1 MISLVYGRDIDR
13 RREEAVNEGCV
24 IYLRGFSTGIVSR
37 EAPINERATDAATSS
52 SKMRFTKRARCFLVL
67 LLLICGSGMLLASTK
82 SQLPAKYAAWLDQE
96 VPYLITNTEKSAF
109 LALKTDADRDAFIQ
123 QFWEVRNS
131 DPNSPTNEFRDEY
144 YRRLAYASDHFGSPG
159 RHDGWRTDR
168 GMVYIT
174 LGPPQQLTPYRS
186 SQYLTPLEIWFYQ
199 SPSPN
204 HALPP
209 YFYVVFYQ
217 RSLNEDYKLYSP
229 FLDKPERL
237 VQSTNAV
244 NDEAMALK
252 IIKEDLG
259 AEVANIALTLLPN
272 EPANLDTPSL
282 ESETLLNRIRNYRNL
297 PENIELLDERRAM
310 HENVSHRIVL
320 GESFSDLST
329 MATRDGDALAS
340 ISYLFQLFNPQ
351 DFFVAQGEDGRF
363 YYNVEVEAVLKNGS
377 GQVIYRDVQS
387 LMSYLTAAD
396 VAERRQRRFALE
408 GRLPASPGAYA
419 LQLTVTNKVTH
430 QAFTQ
435 SRNIVVPSFDTR
447 LNLSTPML
455 LTLDKPNADP
465 TGSLP
470 FTLAG
475 VQFAPLG
482 SENASVPRGSPIRV
496 LYQIWGNTPSGSS
509 STPGNLD
516 VVYTLGQL
524 GRPEKQ
530 QTTQSV
536 DKNGFDHFGNLLIG
550 KDLQTADL
558 LPGPYRLVIQVTD
571 PVDGTHASQALNLTI
586 TNPKAPL
593 WTVVSPSFHTMHD
606 PVDAFRRGQCAVS
619 QHDRGLAVYYLRQ
632 SIAAGYPPKEAY
644 TALAAVYREA
654 GNVSA
659 AEDAEKQARLSPIQ
673 TRHD

>member
-1 MISLVYGRDIDR
+1 LP
-13 RREEAVNEGCV
+13 
-24 IYLRGFSTGIVSR
+24 T
-37 EAPINERATDAATSS
+37 
-52 SKMRFTKRARCFLVL
+52 KRFTQRTLSVLVL
-67 LLLICGSGMLLASTK
+67 LVLSACGTALLHAAPK
-82 SQLPAKYAAWLDQE
+82 SALPAKYAVWMNEE
-96 VPYLITNTEKSAF
+96 VPYIITNAERNAF

-123 QFWEVRNS
+123 NFWEIRNP

-144 YRRLAYASDHFGSPG
+144 YRRLAYANDQFGSPG

-244 NDEAMALK
+244 NDEAIALK

-259 AEVANIALTLLPN
+259 AEVAHIALTLLPN
-272 EPANLDTPSL
+272 EPANLDSPSL

-297 PENIELLDERRAM
+297 PENIELLDERRAT
-310 HENVSHRIVL
+310 HESVSHRIVL
-320 GESFSDLST
+320 GQAFSDLSA

-351 DFFVAQGEDGRF
+351 DFFVAQGDDGRY
-363 YYNVEVEAVLKNGS
+363 YYNVEVEASLKNRD
-377 GQVIYRDVQS
+377 GQVIYRDAQK
-387 LMSYLTAAD
+387 MRNYLTAAD

-408 GRLPASPGAYA
+408 GRLPASPGSYA
-419 LQLTVTNKVTH
+419 LELTVTNQVTR

-435 SRNIVVPSFDTR
+435 SRNVVVPPFDSQ

-455 LTLDKPNADP
+455 LTLDKPAADP
-465 TGSLP
+465 DDSLP

-482 SENASVPRGSPIRV
+482 SENASLPHGSPVRV
-496 LYQIWGNTPSGSS
+496 MYQIWDKPSSAASPAQG
-509 STPGNLD
+509 TLN
-516 VVYTLGQL
+516 VVYTLGQM
-524 GRPEKQ
+524 GRPDKQ

-536 DKNGFDHFGNLLIG
+536 DKAGFDHYGNLLIG
-550 KDLQTADL
+550 KDLDTSDL
-558 LPGPYRLVIQVTD
+558 SPGPYRLVIQVTD
-571 PVDGTHASQALNLTI
+571 PVNGAHASQALNLSI
-586 TNPKAPL
+586 TAPKPPL
-593 WTVVSPSFHTMHD
+593 WTVISPSFHRRND
-606 PVDAFRRGQCAVS
+606 PLDAFRRGQCALS
-619 QHDRGLAVYYLRQ
+619 EHDRALAVYYFRQ
-632 SIAAGYPPKEAY
+632 SIAAGYPAREAY
-644 TALAAVYREA
+644 TALAAAYRQA
-654 GNVSA
+654 GNVPA
-659 AEDAEKQARLSPIQ
+659 AEEAAKQAEQNSPV

>member
-1 MISLVYGRDIDR
+1 
-13 RREEAVNEGCV
+13 
-24 IYLRGFSTGIVSR
+24 
-37 EAPINERATDAATSS
+37 
-52 SKMRFTKRARCFLVL
+52 MRFTQRARYFLICL
-67 LLLICGSGMLLASTK
+67 LLVWGTGTLLAAAK
-82 SQLPAKYAAWLDQE
+82 SQLSAKDATWLNQE
-96 VPYLITNTEKSAF
+96 VPYIITNAEKTAF
-109 LALKTDADRDAFIQ
+109 LALKTDADREAFIQ
-123 QFWEVRNS
+123 KFWEIRNP
-131 DPNSPTNEFRDEY
+131 DPTSPTNEFRDEY
-144 YRRLAYASDHFGSPG
+144 YRRLAYANDQFGSPG

-244 NDEAMALK
+244 NNQAIAIK

-259 AEVANIALTLLPN
+259 AEVARISLTLLPN
-272 EPANLDTPSL
+272 EPASLDAPSL

-310 HENVSHRIVL
+310 HENVTHRIVL

-329 MATRDGDALAS
+329 MATRDGDSLAS

-363 YYNVEVEAVLKNGS
+363 YYNVEVEAALKNGS
-377 GQVIYRDVQS
+377 GQIIYRDTQN
-387 LMSYLTAAD
+387 LMNYLTAAD

-408 GRLPASPGAYA
+408 GRLPVSPGAYT
-419 LQLTVTNKVTH
+419 LQLLVTNKVTQ

-435 SRNIVVPSFDTR
+435 SRNIVVPPFDAR

-465 TGSLP
+465 TASMP

-482 SENASVPRGSPIRV
+482 GENASVPLGSPIRV
-496 LYQIWGNTPSGSS
+496 LYQMWDKPQPS
-509 STPGNLD
+509 STPAQGSLD

-536 DKNGFDHFGNLLIG
+536 DKSGFDHFGNLLIG
-550 KDLQTADL
+550 KDLQTSDL
-558 LPGPYRLVIQVTD
+558 SPGPYRLVIQVTD
-571 PVDGTHASQALNLTI
+571 PADGTHVSQALNLSLTS
-586 TNPKAPL
+586 PRAPL
-593 WTVVSPSFHTMHD
+593 WTVISPSFHHVND
-606 PVDAFRRGQCAVS
+606 PVDAFRRGQCALS
-619 QHDRGLAVYYLRQ
+619 QHDRSLAVHYLRQ
-632 SIAAGYPPKEAY
+632 SIDAGYSAKEAY
-644 TALAAVYREA
+644 TVLAAAYREA
-654 GNVSA
+654 GNVAA
-659 AEDAEKQARLSPIQ
+659 AEDAEKHARNSLPP

>member
-1 MISLVYGRDIDR
+1 
-13 RREEAVNEGCV
+13 
-24 IYLRGFSTGIVSR
+24 
-37 EAPINERATDAATSS
+37 
-52 SKMRFTKRARCFLVL
+52 MRFTQRARYFLGFLFLAACGTGVL
-67 LLLICGSGMLLASTK
+67 LAATK
-82 SQLPAKYAAWLDQE
+82 TPLPAKYATWLNQE
-96 VPYLITNTEKSAF
+96 VPYIITNAEKSAF
-109 LALKTDADRDAFIQ
+109 LTLKTDTDREAFIQ
-123 QFWEVRNS
+123 KFWEIRNP

-272 EPANLDTPSL
+272 EPANLDSPSL

-310 HENVSHRIVL
+310 HENVTHRIVL

-329 MATRDGDALAS
+329 MATRDGDAVAS

-351 DFFVAQGEDGRF
+351 DFFVAQGEDGRY
-363 YYNVEVEAVLKNGS
+363 YYNVEVEAALKTGS
-377 GQVIYRDVQS
+377 GQVIYRDTQNV
-387 LMSYLTAAD
+387 MNYLTAAD

-408 GRLPASPGAYA
+408 GRLPASPGAYT
-419 LQLTVTNKVTH
+419 LQLLVTNKVTH

-435 SRNIVVPSFDTR
+435 SRNIVVPPFDTR
-447 LNLSTPML
+447 LNLSAPML
-455 LTLDKPNADP
+455 LMLDKPNADP
-465 TGSLP
+465 TASMP

-482 SENASVPRGSPIRV
+482 GENASVPAGAPIRV
-496 LYQIWGNTPSGSS
+496 LYQMWDKAQPSS
-509 STPGNLD
+509 SPARGSLD

-524 GRPEKQ
+524 GRAEKQ

-536 DKNGFDHFGNLLIG
+536 DKSGFDHFGNLLIG
-550 KDLQTADL
+550 KDLQTSDL
-558 LPGPYRLVIQVTD
+558 SPGPYRLVIQVTD
-571 PVDGTHASQALNLTI
+571 PADGTHVSQALNLALTK
-586 TNPKAPL
+586 PRASL
-593 WTVVSPSFHTMHD
+593 WTVISPSFHRADD
-606 PVDAFRRGQCAVS
+606 PLNAFRRGLCAMS
-619 QHDRGLAVYYLRQ
+619 QHDRSLAVYYLRQ

-644 TALAAVYREA
+644 AALATVYREA
-654 GNVSA
+654 GNMSA
-659 AEDAEKQARLSPIQ
+659 AEDAEKQAGGPISLP
-673 TRHD
+673 TRHN

>member
-1 MISLVYGRDIDR
+1 MCG
-13 RREEAVNEGCV
+13 
-24 IYLRGFSTGIVSR
+24 TGVL
-37 EAPINERATDAATSS
+37 PAAT
-52 SKMRFTKRARCFLVL
+52 KAAV
-67 LLLICGSGMLLASTK
+67 
-82 SQLPAKYAAWLDQE
+82 PAKYATWLNEE
-96 VPYLITNTEKSAF
+96 VPYIITNAERSAF

-123 QFWEVRNS
+123 TFWEIRNP
-131 DPNSPTNEFRDEY
+131 DPNSPTNQFRDEY
-144 YRRLAYASDHFGSPG
+144 YRRLAYANDQFGSPG

-174 LGPPQQLTPYRS
+174 LGAPQQLTPYRS

-229 FLDKPERL
+229 MLDKPERL

-244 NDEAMALK
+244 NDEAMAIK
-252 IIKEDLG
+252 IIKQDLG
-259 AEVANIALTLLPN
+259 AEVAKIALTLLPN
-272 EPANLDTPSL
+272 EPASLDSPSL
-282 ESETLLNRIRNYRNL
+282 ESESLLDRIRNYRNL

-320 GESFSDLST
+320 GESFSDLSV

-340 ISYLFQLFNPQ
+340 VSYLFQLFNPQ
-351 DFFVAQGEDGRF
+351 DFFVAQGEDGR
-363 YYNVEVEAVLKNGS
+363 YYYSVDVEATMKSSN
-377 GQVIYRDVQS
+377 GQVIYRDTQN
-387 LMSYLTAAD
+387 LMNYLTAAD

-408 GRLPASPGAYA
+408 GRLPASPGAYTLA
-419 LQLTVTNKVTH
+419 LTVTNKVTH

-435 SRNIVVPSFDTR
+435 SRNVVVPAFDSR
-447 LNLSTPML
+447 LNLSSPML

-465 TGSLP
+465 TQSLP

-482 SENASVPRGSPIRV
+482 GENASVPRGSPIRL
-496 LYQIWGNTPSGSS
+496 LYQIWGKPQ
-509 STPGNLD
+509 STPEQGNLD

-524 GRPEKQ
+524 GLPQKQ

-536 DKNGFDHFGNLLIG
+536 DKGGFDRFGNLLIG
-550 KDLQTADL
+550 KDLETGEL
-558 LPGPYRLVIQVTD
+558 SSGPYRLVIQVTD
-571 PVDGTHASQALNLTI
+571 PADGTHVSQALNLNI
-586 TNPKAPL
+586 TNPRPQL
-593 WTVVSPSFHTMHD
+593 WTVLSPSYHRIND
-606 PVDAFRRGQCAVS
+606 PLDAFRRGQCALS
-619 QHDRGLAVYYLRQ
+619 QHDRALAVYYLRQ

-644 TALAAVYREA
+644 TVLAVAYREA
-654 GNVSA
+654 GNITA
-659 AEDAEKQARLSPIQ
+659 AEDAEEHARNNPLP

>member
-1 MISLVYGRDIDR
+1 
-13 RREEAVNEGCV
+13 
-24 IYLRGFSTGIVSR
+24 
-37 EAPINERATDAATSS
+37 
-52 SKMRFTKRARCFLVL
+52 MRFTQRARYFLVFL
-67 LLLICGSGMLLASTK
+67 FLAICGTGVLLAATK
-82 SQLPAKYAAWLDQE
+82 TPLPAKYAAWLNQE
-96 VPYLITNTEKSAF
+96 VPYIITNAEKSAF
-109 LALKTDADRDAFIQ
+109 LALKNDADREAFIQ
-123 QFWEVRNS
+123 QFWEIRNT

-144 YRRLAYASDHFGSPG
+144 YRRLAYANDHFGSPG

-174 LGPPQQLTPYRS
+174 LGPPQQLAPYRS

-199 SPSPN
+199 SPSTN

-259 AEVANIALTLLPN
+259 AEVAKIALTLLPN
-272 EPANLDTPSL
+272 EPANLDSPSL

-310 HENVSHRIVL
+310 RENVTHRIVL

-351 DFFVAQGEDGRF
+351 DFFVAQGEEGRF
-363 YYNVEVEAVLKNGS
+363 YYNVEVEAALKTGD
-377 GQVIYRDVQS
+377 GQLIYRDTQS
-387 LMSYLTAAD
+387 LMNYLTAAD

-408 GRLPASPGAYA
+408 GRLPASPGAYT

-435 SRNIVVPSFDTR
+435 SRNIVVPPFDAR

-465 TGSLP
+465 TASLP

-482 SENASVPRGSPIRV
+482 GENASVPLGAPIRV
-496 LYQIWGNTPSGSS
+496 LYQIWDKAQPSS
-509 STPGNLD
+509 SPAHGALD

-536 DKNGFDHFGNLLIG
+536 DKSGFDHFGNLLIG
-550 KDLQTADL
+550 KDLQTSDL
-558 LPGPYRLVIQVTD
+558 SPGPYRLVIQVFD
-571 PVDGTHASQALNLTI
+571 PADGTHVSQALNLTL
-586 TNPKAPL
+586 TKPRAPL
-593 WTVVSPSFHTMHD
+593 WTVVSPSFRSIHD
-606 PVDAFRRGQCAVS
+606 PVDAFRRGQCAMD
-619 QHDRGLAVYYLRQ
+619 QHDRALAVYYLRQ
-632 SIAAGYPPKEAY
+632 SIAGGYPPKEAY
-644 TALAAVYREA
+644 TALATVYRES
-654 GNVSA
+654 GNASA
-659 AEDAEKQARLSPIQ
+659 AEDAEKQAGNPLSLP
-673 TRHD
+673 THHD

>member
-1 MISLVYGRDIDR
+1 MSQ
-13 RREEAVNEGCV
+13 
-24 IYLRGFSTGIVSR
+24 
-37 EAPINERATDAATSS
+37 
-52 SKMRFTKRARCFLVL
+52 KRFTQLTFSVLFLFVL
-67 LLLICGSGMLLASTK
+67 TFCGTGQLHAAAK
-82 SQLPAKYAAWLDQE
+82 SSLPAKYAVWLNEE
-96 VPYLITNTEKSAF
+96 VPYIITNAERSAF
-109 LALKTDADRDAFIQ
+109 LALRTDTDREAFVQ
-123 QFWEVRNS
+123 NFWAVRNP

-144 YRRLAYASDHFGSPG
+144 YRRLAYANDHFGSPG
-159 RHDGWRTDR
+159 QHDGWRSDR

-259 AEVANIALTLLPN
+259 AEVAHIALTLLPN
-272 EPANLDTPSL
+272 EPADLDSPSL
-282 ESETLLNRIRNYRNL
+282 ESESLLNRIRNYRNL

-310 HENVSHRIVL
+310 HESVSHRIVL

-351 DFFVAQGEDGRF
+351 DFFVGQGDDGRY
-363 YYNVEVEAVLKNGS
+363 YYNVEVDASLKNRD
-377 GQVIYRDVQS
+377 GQVIYRDTQK
-387 LMSYLTAAD
+387 MRNYLTAAD

-408 GRLPASPGAYA
+408 GRLPASPGSYA
-419 LQLTVTNKVTH
+419 LELTVTNQVTH

-435 SRNIVVPSFDTR
+435 SRNVVVPPFDSQ

-455 LTLDKPNADP
+455 LTLDKPSADP
-465 TGSLP
+465 ADSLP

-482 SENASVPRGSPIRV
+482 SDNASLPHGSPARV
-496 LYQIWGNTPSGSS
+496 MYQIWDKAPSASS
-509 STPGNLD
+509 PEQGNLNI
-516 VVYTLGQL
+516 VYTLGQL
-524 GRPEKQ
+524 GRAEKQ

-536 DKNGFDHFGNLLIG
+536 ERSGFDHYGNLLIG
-550 KDLQTADL
+550 KDLDTSDL
-558 LPGPYRLVIQVTD
+558 SPGPYRLVIQVTD
-571 PVDGTHASQALNLTI
+571 PASGMHASQALNLTI
-586 TNPKAPL
+586 ATPKPPL
-593 WTVVSPSFHTMHD
+593 WTVISPSFHRHND
-606 PVDAFRRGQCAVS
+606 PLDAFRRGQCAFS
-619 QHDRGLAVYYLRQ
+619 QHDRALAVYYLRQ
-632 SIAAGYPPKEAY
+632 SLAAGYPAREAY
-644 TALAAVYREA
+644 TALAAAYREA
-654 GNVSA
+654 GNIPA
-659 AEDAEKQARLSPIQ
+659 AEEAAKQAERNIPV

>member
-1 MISLVYGRDIDR
+1 LSQKRFTQRSFSVLFLLVLIATGT
-13 RREEAVNEGCV
+13 GL
-24 IYLRGFSTGIVSR
+24 LR
-37 EAPINERATDAATSS
+37 AAT
-52 SKMRFTKRARCFLVL
+52 KR
-67 LLLICGSGMLLASTK
+67 S
-82 SQLPAKYAAWLDQE
+82 LPSNYAAWLNEE
-96 VPYLITNTEKSAF
+96 VPYIVTNSERSAF
-109 LALKTDADRDAFIQ
+109 LDLKTDADRDAFIQ
-123 QFWEVRNS
+123 NFWAIRNP

-144 YRRLAYASDHFGSPG
+144 YRRLAYANDQFGSPG

-174 LGPPQQLTPYRS
+174 LGPPQQLTPYRA

-244 NDEAMALK
+244 NDEAVALK

-259 AEVANIALTLLPN
+259 AEVARISLTLLPN
-272 EPANLDTPSL
+272 EPASVDSPSL
-282 ESETLLNRIRNYRNL
+282 ESESLLNRIRNYRNL
-297 PENIELLDERRAM
+297 PENVELLDERRAM
-310 HENVSHRIVL
+310 HESVSHRIVL
-320 GESFSDLST
+320 GQSFSDLSA

-351 DFFVAQGEDGRF
+351 DFFVAQGEGGRF
-363 YYNVEVEAVLKNGS
+363 YYNVEVEAALKNGD
-377 GQVIYRDVQS
+377 GQVIYQDTQK
-387 LMSYLTAAD
+387 MMNYLTAAD

-408 GRLPASPGAYA
+408 GRLPASPGAYT
-419 LQLTVTNKVTH
+419 LELTVTNQVTH

-435 SRNIVVPSFDTR
+435 SRNVVVPPFDSQ

-455 LTLDKPNADP
+455 LTLDKPNADS
-465 TGSLP
+465 GDSLP

-482 SENASVPRGSPIRV
+482 SDNASVPHGSPLRV
-496 LYQIWGNTPSGSS
+496 MYQLWDKASS
-509 STPGNLD
+509 SASPAQGTLD

-536 DKNGFDHFGNLLIG
+536 DKRGFDHFGNLLIG
-550 KDLQTADL
+550 KDLATDAL
-558 LPGPYRLVIQVTD
+558 SPGPYRLVIQVTD
-571 PVDGTHASQALNLTI
+571 PASGAHVSQALNLTI
-586 TNPKAPL
+586 TNPRPSL
-593 WTVVSPSFHTMHD
+593 WTMVSPSFHHRND
-606 PVDAFRRGQCAVS
+606 PLDAFRRGQCALS
-619 QHDRGLAVYYLRQ
+619 QHDRALAVYYLRQ
-632 SIAAGYPPKEAY
+632 SIAAGYSHKEAY
-644 TALAAVYREA
+644 TALAAAYREA
-654 GNVSA
+654 GNVA
-659 AEDAEKQARLSPIQ
+659 AADDAEKQAGSSLPPS
-673 TRHD
+673 RHD

>member
-1 MISLVYGRDIDR
+1 MSQKRFTQRSFSVLFLLVLIATGT
-13 RREEAVNEGCV
+13 GL
-24 IYLRGFSTGIVSR
+24 LR
-37 EAPINERATDAATSS
+37 AAT
-52 SKMRFTKRARCFLVL
+52 KR
-67 LLLICGSGMLLASTK
+67 S
-82 SQLPAKYAAWLDQE
+82 LPANYAAWLNEE
-96 VPYLITNTEKSAF
+96 VPYIVTNSERNAF
-109 LALKTDADRDAFIQ
+109 LDLKTDADRDAFIQ
-123 QFWEVRNS
+123 NFWAIRNP
-131 DPNSPTNEFRDEY
+131 DPNSPANEFRDEY
-144 YRRLAYASDHFGSPG
+144 YRRLAYANDQFGSPG

-174 LGPPQQLTPYRS
+174 LGPPQQLTPYRA

-244 NDEAMALK
+244 NDEAVALK

-259 AEVANIALTLLPN
+259 AEVARISLTLLPN
-272 EPANLDTPSL
+272 EPASVDSPSL
-282 ESETLLNRIRNYRNL
+282 ESEALLNRIRNYRNL
-297 PENIELLDERRAM
+297 PENVELLDERRAM
-310 HENVSHRIVL
+310 HESVSHRIVL
-320 GESFSDLST
+320 GQSFSDLSA

-351 DFFVAQGEDGRF
+351 DFFVAQGEGGRF
-363 YYNVEVEAVLKNGS
+363 YYNVEVEAALKNGD
-377 GQVIYRDVQS
+377 GQVIYQDTQK
-387 LMSYLTAAD
+387 MMNYLTAAD

-419 LQLTVTNKVTH
+419 LELTVTNQVTH

-435 SRNIVVPSFDTR
+435 SRNVVVPPFDSQ

-465 TGSLP
+465 GDSLP

-482 SENASVPRGSPIRV
+482 SDNASVPHGSPLRV
-496 LYQIWGNTPSGSS
+496 MYQIWDKASS
-509 STPGNLD
+509 SASPAQGSLD

-530 QTTQSV
+530 QTTQAV
-536 DKNGFDHFGNLLIG
+536 DKRGFDHFGNLLIG
-550 KDLQTADL
+550 KDLATDAL
-558 LPGPYRLVIQVTD
+558 SPGPYRLVIQVTD
-571 PVDGTHASQALNLTI
+571 PASGAHVSQALNLTI
-586 TNPKAPL
+586 TNPRPSL
-593 WTVVSPSFHTMHD
+593 WTMVSPSFHHRND
-606 PVDAFRRGQCAVS
+606 PLDAFRRGQCALS
-619 QHDRGLAVYYLRQ
+619 QHDRALAVYYLRQ
-632 SIAAGYPPKEAY
+632 SIAAGYSHKEAY
-644 TALAAVYREA
+644 TALAAAYREA
-654 GNVSA
+654 GNVA
-659 AEDAEKQARLSPIQ
+659 AADDAEKQAGSSLPQS
-673 TRHD
+673 RHD

>member
-1 MISLVYGRDIDR
+1 MSDI
-13 RREEAVNEGCV
+13 
-24 IYLRGFSTGIVSR
+24 
-37 EAPINERATDAATSS
+37 
-52 SKMRFTKRARCFLVL
+52 RFTQRARYFLVFLVL
-67 LLLICGSGMLLASTK
+67 AICGAGVLQAAAK
-82 SQLPAKYAAWLDQE
+82 SQLPAKYGAWLNQE
-96 VPYLITNTEKSAF
+96 VPYIITNSERTAF
-109 LALKTDADRDAFIQ
+109 LALKTDADREAFIQ
-123 QFWEVRNS
+123 NFWEVRNP
-131 DPNSPTNEFRDEY
+131 DPNSPTNQFRDEY

-199 SPSPN
+199 SPSTN

-244 NDEAMALK
+244 NDEATALK
-252 IIKEDLG
+252 IIKSDLG
-259 AEVANIALTLLPN
+259 DEVAQIALTLLPN
-272 EPANLDTPSL
+272 EPADLDSPSL

-320 GESFSDLST
+320 GESFSDLSA

-351 DFFVAQGEDGRF
+351 DFFVAQAEDGRY
-363 YYNVEVEAVLKNGS
+363 YYNLEVTAALKNDD
-377 GQVIYRDVQS
+377 GQIVYQDTEN
-387 LMSYLTAAD
+387 LMNYLSAAD
-396 VAERRQRRFALE
+396 VEERRHRRFALE
-408 GRLPASPGAYA
+408 GRLPASPGSYK
-419 LQLTVTNKVTH
+419 LGLTVTNKVTH

-435 SRNIVVPSFDTR
+435 SRNVVVPPFDTQ
-447 LNLSTPML
+447 LNISSPVL

-475 VQFAPLG
+475 VQFAPIG
-482 SENASVPRGSPIRV
+482 GENVAVPHGSPARV
-496 LYQIWGNTPSGSS
+496 LYQIWSKPLSNGAAAEGS
-509 STPGNLD
+509 LD

-524 GRPEKQ
+524 GRAEKQ
-530 QTTQSV
+530 QITQTV
-536 DKNGFDHFGNLLIG
+536 DKKGFDHYGNLLIG
-550 KDLQTADL
+550 KDLSTEGL
-558 LPGPYRLVIQVTD
+558 SSGPYRLVIQVTD
-571 PVDGTHASQALNLTI
+571 PASGAHVAQAMNLNI
-586 TNPKAPL
+586 TAPKEPL
-593 WTVVSPSFHTMHD
+593 WTVVSPSYHHAND
-606 PVDAFRRGQCAVS
+606 PMDAFRRGQSALS
-619 QHDRGLAVYYLRQ
+619 QHDHALAVYYLRQ
-632 SIAAGYPPKEAY
+632 AIAAGYFPKEAY
-644 TALAAVYREA
+644 TVLATAYREA
-654 GNVSA
+654 GNAAA
-659 AEDAEKQARLSPIQ
+659 AEDAEKRAGGSNPLPI
-673 TRHD
+673 RHN

>member
-1 MISLVYGRDIDR
+1 
-13 RREEAVNEGCV
+13 
-24 IYLRGFSTGIVSR
+24 
-37 EAPINERATDAATSS
+37 
-52 SKMRFTKRARCFLVL
+52 MRFTQRARYFLICL
-67 LLLICGSGMLLASTK
+67 LLVWGTGTLLAAAK
-82 SQLPAKYAAWLDQE
+82 SQLSAKDATWLNQE
-96 VPYLITNTEKSAF
+96 VPYIITNAEKTAF
-109 LALKTDADRDAFIQ
+109 LALKTDADREAFIQ
-123 QFWEVRNS
+123 KFWEIRNP
-131 DPNSPTNEFRDEY
+131 DPTSPTNEFRDEY
-144 YRRLAYASDHFGSPG
+144 YRRLAYANDQFGSPG

-244 NDEAMALK
+244 NNQAIAIK

-259 AEVANIALTLLPN
+259 AEVARISLTLLPN
-272 EPANLDTPSL
+272 EPASLDAPSL

-310 HENVSHRIVL
+310 HENVTHRLVL

-329 MATRDGDALAS
+329 MATRDGDSLAS

-363 YYNVEVEAVLKNGS
+363 YYNVEVEAALKNGS
-377 GQVIYRDVQS
+377 GQIIYRDTQN
-387 LMSYLTAAD
+387 LMNYLTAAD

-408 GRLPASPGAYA
+408 GRLPVSPGAYT
-419 LQLTVTNKVTH
+419 LQLLVTNKVTQ

-435 SRNIVVPSFDTR
+435 SRNIVVPPFDAR

-465 TGSLP
+465 TASMP

-482 SENASVPRGSPIRV
+482 GENASVPLGSPIRV
-496 LYQIWGNTPSGSS
+496 LYQMWDKPQPS
-509 STPGNLD
+509 STPAQGSLD

-536 DKNGFDHFGNLLIG
+536 DKSGFDHFGNLLIG
-550 KDLQTADL
+550 KDLQTSDL
-558 LPGPYRLVIQVTD
+558 SPGPYRLVIQVTD
-571 PVDGTHASQALNLTI
+571 PADGTHVSQALNLSL
-586 TNPKAPL
+586 TNPRAQL
-593 WTVVSPSFHTMHD
+593 WTVISPSFHHAND
-606 PVDAFRRGQCAVS
+606 PVDAFRRGQCALS
-619 QHDRGLAVYYLRQ
+619 QHDRALAVHYLRQ

-644 TALAAVYREA
+644 TVLAAAYREA
-654 GNVSA
+654 GNVAA
-659 AEDAEKQARLSPIQ
+659 AEDAEKHARNSLPP

>member
-1 MISLVYGRDIDR
+1 MP
-13 RREEAVNEGCV
+13 
-24 IYLRGFSTGIVSR
+24 T
-37 EAPINERATDAATSS
+37 
-52 SKMRFTKRARCFLVL
+52 KRFTQRALSVLVL
-67 LLLICGSGMLLASTK
+67 LVLSACGTALVHAATK
-82 SQLPAKYAAWLDQE
+82 TALPAKYAVWLNEE
-96 VPYLITNTEKSAF
+96 VPYIITNAERNVF

-123 QFWEVRNS
+123 NFWEIRNP

-144 YRRLAYASDHFGSPG
+144 YRRLAYANDQFGSPG

-259 AEVANIALTLLPN
+259 AEVAHIALTLLPN
-272 EPANLDTPSL
+272 EPANLDSPSL

-297 PENIELLDERRAM
+297 PENIELLDERRAT
-310 HENVSHRIVL
+310 HESVSHRIVL
-320 GESFSDLST
+320 GQAFSDLSA

-351 DFFVAQGEDGRF
+351 DFFVAQGDDGHY
-363 YYNVEVEAVLKNGS
+363 YYNVEAEASLKNRD
-377 GQVIYRDVQS
+377 GQVIYRDTQK
-387 LMSYLTAAD
+387 MRNYLTAAD
-396 VAERRQRRFALE
+396 VTERRQRRFALE
-408 GRLPASPGAYA
+408 GRLPASPGSYT
-419 LQLTVTNKVTH
+419 LELTVTNQVTR

-435 SRNIVVPSFDTR
+435 SRNVVVPPFDSQ

-455 LTLDKPNADP
+455 LTLDKPAADP
-465 TGSLP
+465 EDSLP

-482 SENASVPRGSPIRV
+482 SENASLPHGSPVRV
-496 LYQIWGNTPSGSS
+496 MYQIWDKPSSASS
-509 STPGNLD
+509 PAQGALH

-524 GRPEKQ
+524 GRPDKQ

-536 DKNGFDHFGNLLIG
+536 EKAGFDHYGNLLIG
-550 KDLQTADL
+550 KDLDTSDL
-558 LPGPYRLVIQVTD
+558 SPGPYRLVIQVTD
-571 PVDGTHASQALNLTI
+571 PLSGAHASQALNLSI
-586 TNPKAPL
+586 AAPKPPL
-593 WTVVSPSFHTMHD
+593 WTVISPSFHRRND
-606 PVDAFRRGQCAVS
+606 PLDAFRRGQCALS
-619 QHDRGLAVYYLRQ
+619 QHDRALAVYYFRQ
-632 SIAAGYPPKEAY
+632 SIAAGYPVREAY
-644 TALAAVYREA
+644 TALAVAYRQA
-654 GNVSA
+654 GNVPA
-659 AEDAEKQARLSPIQ
+659 AEEAAKQAEQNSPD

>member
-1 MISLVYGRDIDR
+1 
-13 RREEAVNEGCV
+13 
-24 IYLRGFSTGIVSR
+24 
-37 EAPINERATDAATSS
+37 
-52 SKMRFTKRARCFLVL
+52 MRFTQRARYFLVF
-67 LLLICGSGMLLASTK
+67 LLLICGTGMLPAAVR
-82 SQLPAKYAAWLDQE
+82 SQLPAKYAAWLNQE
-96 VPYLITNTEKSAF
+96 VPYIITNAEKNAF
-109 LALKTDADRDAFIQ
+109 LELKTDTDREAFIQ
-123 QFWEVRNS
+123 KFWEIRNP

-144 YRRLAYASDHFGSPG
+144 YRRLAYANDHFGSPG

-174 LGPPQQLTPYRS
+174 LGAPQQLTPYPS

-259 AEVANIALTLLPN
+259 GEVANIALTLLPN
-272 EPANLDTPSL
+272 EPANLDSPSL

-310 HENVSHRIVL
+310 HENVTHRIVL
-320 GESFSDLST
+320 GESFSDLSA

-351 DFFVAQGEDGRF
+351 DFFVAQGEDGRY
-363 YYNVEVEAVLKNGS
+363 YYNVDVEAALKNGS
-377 GQVIYRDVQS
+377 GQVIYRDTQN

-408 GRLPASPGAYA
+408 GRLPASPGAYT
-419 LQLTVTNKVTH
+419 LQLLVTNKVTH

-465 TGSLP
+465 TASLP

-482 SENASVPRGSPIRV
+482 GENASVPLGAPIRL
-496 LYQIWGNTPSGSS
+496 LYQLWDKAQSS
-509 STPGNLD
+509 SSPAQGGLD
-516 VVYTLGQL
+516 VVYILGQL

-530 QTTQSV
+530 QTTQAV
-536 DKNGFDHFGNLLIG
+536 DKSGFDHFGNLLIG
-550 KDLQTADL
+550 KDLQTSDL
-558 LPGPYRLVIQVTD
+558 SPGPYRLVIQVTD
-571 PVDGTHASQALNLTI
+571 PADGTHVSQALNLTL
-586 TNPKAPL
+586 TKPRAPL
-593 WTVVSPSFHTMHD
+593 WTVISPSFHHAHD
-606 PVDAFRRGQCAVS
+606 AVDAFRRGQCAMT
-619 QHDRGLAVYYLRQ
+619 QHDRALAVYYLRQ
-632 SIAAGYPPKEAY
+632 SIAAGYSSREAY
-644 TALAAVYREA
+644 AALATVYREA

-659 AEDAEKQARLSPIQ
+659 AEDAEKQAAGPSTLP
-673 TRHD
+673 TRHN

>member
-1 MISLVYGRDIDR
+1 MPQTRFTHRSFSVLFLLVLIATGT
-13 RREEAVNEGCV
+13 GL
-24 IYLRGFSTGIVSR
+24 LR
-37 EAPINERATDAATSS
+37 AATKNS
-52 SKMRFTKRARCFLVL
+52 
-67 LLLICGSGMLLASTK
+67 
-82 SQLPAKYAAWLDQE
+82 LPSHYAAWLNQE
-96 VPYLITNTEKSAF
+96 VPYIITNTERSAF
-109 LALKTDADRDAFIQ
+109 LGLKTDADRDAFIQ
-123 QFWEVRNS
+123 NFWAIRNP

-144 YRRLAYASDHFGSPG
+144 YRRLAYANDRFGSPG

-174 LGPPQQLTPYRS
+174 LGPPQQLTPYRA

-244 NDEAMALK
+244 NDEAVALK

-259 AEVANIALTLLPN
+259 AEVARISLTLLPN
-272 EPANLDTPSL
+272 EPASVDSPSL

-297 PENIELLDERRAM
+297 PENVELLDERRAM
-310 HENVSHRIVL
+310 HESVSHRIVL
-320 GESFSDLST
+320 GQSFSDLSA

-363 YYNVEVEAVLKNGS
+363 YYNVEVEAGLKNGD
-377 GQVIYRDVQS
+377 GQVIYQDTQK
-387 LMSYLTAAD
+387 MMNYLTAAD

-408 GRLPASPGAYA
+408 GRLPASPGAYT
-419 LQLTVTNKVTH
+419 LQLTVTNQVTH

-435 SRNIVVPSFDTR
+435 SRNVVVPPFDSQ

-465 TGSLP
+465 GDSLP

-482 SENASVPRGSPIRV
+482 SDNASVPHGSPLRV
-496 LYQIWGNTPSGSS
+496 MYQLWDKASS
-509 STPGNLD
+509 SASPAQGTLD

-530 QTTQSV
+530 QTTQSA
-536 DKNGFDHFGNLLIG
+536 DKRGFDHFGNLLIG
-550 KDLQTADL
+550 KDLATDAL
-558 LPGPYRLVIQVTD
+558 SPGPYRLVIQVTD
-571 PVDGTHASQALNLTI
+571 TASGAHVSQALNLTI
-586 TNPKAPL
+586 TNPRPPL
-593 WTVVSPSFHTMHD
+593 WTVVSPSFHPRND
-606 PVDAFRRGQCAVS
+606 PLDAFRRGQCALS
-619 QHDRGLAVYYLRQ
+619 QHDRALAVYYLRQ
-632 SIAAGYPPKEAY
+632 SIAAGYPAREAY
-644 TALAAVYREA
+644 TALAAAYREA
-654 GNVSA
+654 GNIPA
-659 AEDAEKQARLSPIQ
+659 AEEAAKQAEQNIPV

>member
-1 MISLVYGRDIDR
+1 MSQ
-13 RREEAVNEGCV
+13 
-24 IYLRGFSTGIVSR
+24 
-37 EAPINERATDAATSS
+37 
-52 SKMRFTKRARCFLVL
+52 MRFTRRACRFLLVL
-67 LLLICGSGMLLASTK
+67 ILSMCGTGALPAATK
-82 SQLPAKYAAWLDQE
+82 ATVPAKYATWLNEE
-96 VPYLITNTEKSAF
+96 VPYIITNAERSAF

-123 QFWEVRNS
+123 TFWEIRNP
-131 DPNSPTNEFRDEY
+131 DPNSPTNQFRDEY
-144 YRRLAYASDHFGSPG
+144 YRRLAYANDQFGSPG
-159 RHDGWRTDR
+159 RHDGWRTAR

-174 LGPPQQLTPYRS
+174 LGAPQQLTPYRS

-229 FLDKPERL
+229 MLDKPERL

-244 NDEAMALK
+244 NDEAMAIK
-252 IIKEDLG
+252 IIKQDLG
-259 AEVANIALTLLPN
+259 AEVAKIALTLLPN
-272 EPANLDTPSL
+272 EPASLDSPSL
-282 ESETLLNRIRNYRNL
+282 ESESLLDRIRNYRNL

-320 GESFSDLST
+320 GESFSDLSV

-340 ISYLFQLFNPQ
+340 VSYLFQLFNPQ
-351 DFFVAQGEDGRF
+351 DFFVAQGEDGR
-363 YYNVEVEAVLKNGS
+363 YYYSVDVEATMKSSN
-377 GQVIYRDVQS
+377 GQVIYRDTQN
-387 LMSYLTAAD
+387 LMNYLTAAD

-408 GRLPASPGAYA
+408 GRLPASPGAYTLA
-419 LQLTVTNKVTH
+419 LTVTNKVTH

-435 SRNIVVPSFDTR
+435 SRNVVVPAFDSR
-447 LNLSTPML
+447 LNLSSPML

-465 TGSLP
+465 TQSLP

-482 SENASVPRGSPIRV
+482 GENASVPRGSPVRL
-496 LYQIWGNTPSGSS
+496 LYQIWGKPQ
-509 STPGNLD
+509 STPEQGNLD

-524 GRPEKQ
+524 GLPQKQ

-536 DKNGFDHFGNLLIG
+536 DKGGFDRFGNLLIG
-550 KDLQTADL
+550 KDLETGEL
-558 LPGPYRLVIQVTD
+558 SSGPYRLVIQVTD
-571 PVDGTHASQALNLTI
+571 PADGTHVSQALNLNI
-586 TNPKAPL
+586 TNPRPQL
-593 WTVVSPSFHTMHD
+593 WTVLSPSYHRIND
-606 PVDAFRRGQCAVS
+606 PLDAFRRGQCALS
-619 QHDRGLAVYYLRQ
+619 QHDRALAVYYLRQ

-644 TALAAVYREA
+644 TVLAVAYREA
-654 GNVSA
+654 GNITA
-659 AEDAEKQARLSPIQ
+659 AEDAEEHARNNPLP

>member
-1 MISLVYGRDIDR
+1 MSQKPFMQRSISVL
-13 RREEAVNEGCV
+13 
-24 IYLRGFSTGIVSR
+24 F
-37 EAPINERATDAATSS
+37 
-52 SKMRFTKRARCFLVL
+52 L
-67 LLLICGSGMLLASTK
+67 LLLIATGTGLLRAATK
-82 SQLPAKYAAWLDQE
+82 SPLPSRYAAWLNEE
-96 VPYLITNTEKSAF
+96 VPYIVTNTERSAF
-109 LALKTDADRDAFIQ
+109 LGLKTDADRDAFIQ
-123 QFWEVRNS
+123 NFWEIRNP

-144 YRRLAYASDHFGSPG
+144 YRRLAYASDQFGSPG

-174 LGPPQQLTPYRS
+174 LGPPQQLTPYRA

-259 AEVANIALTLLPN
+259 AEVARISLTLLPN
-272 EPANLDTPSL
+272 EPASADSPSL

-297 PENIELLDERRAM
+297 PENVELLDERRAM
-310 HENVSHRIVL
+310 HETVSHRIVL
-320 GESFSDLST
+320 GQSFSDLSA

-363 YYNVEVEAVLKNGS
+363 YYNVEVEAALKNGD
-377 GQVIYRDVQS
+377 GQVIYQDTQKTMNS
-387 LMSYLTAAD
+387 LTAAD

-408 GRLPASPGAYA
+408 GRLPASPGAYT
-419 LQLTVTNKVTH
+419 LELTVTNQVTH

-435 SRNIVVPSFDTR
+435 SRNVVVPPFDSQ

-465 TGSLP
+465 GDSLP

-482 SENASVPRGSPIRV
+482 SDNASVPHGSPLRV
-496 LYQIWGNTPSGSS
+496 MYQLWDKASS
-509 STPGNLD
+509 SASPAQGTLD

-536 DKNGFDHFGNLLIG
+536 DKRGFDHFGNLLIG
-550 KDLQTADL
+550 KDLATDAL
-558 LPGPYRLVIQVTD
+558 SPGPYRLVIQVTD
-571 PVDGTHASQALNLTI
+571 PTSGAHVSQALNLSI
-586 TNPKAPL
+586 TSPRPPL
-593 WTVVSPSFHTMHD
+593 WTVVSPSFHHRND
-606 PVDAFRRGQCAVS
+606 PLDAFRRGQCALS
-619 QHDRGLAVYYLRQ
+619 QHDRALAVYYLRQ
-632 SIAAGYPPKEAY
+632 SLAAGYSHKEAY
-644 TALAAVYREA
+644 TALAAAYREA
-654 GNVSA
+654 GNVAA
-659 AEDAEKQARLSPIQ
+659 AEEAEKTSRQ
-673 TRHD
+673 

>member
-1 MISLVYGRDIDR
+1 MPQKRFTQRSFSVLFLLVLIATGT
-13 RREEAVNEGCV
+13 GL
-24 IYLRGFSTGIVSR
+24 LR
-37 EAPINERATDAATSS
+37 AATKNS
-52 SKMRFTKRARCFLVL
+52 
-67 LLLICGSGMLLASTK
+67 
-82 SQLPAKYAAWLDQE
+82 LPSHYAAWLNQE
-96 VPYLITNTEKSAF
+96 VPYIITNTERSAF
-109 LALKTDADRDAFIQ
+109 LDLKTDADRDAFIQ
-123 QFWEVRNS
+123 NFWAIRNP

-144 YRRLAYASDHFGSPG
+144 YRRLAYANDRFGSPG

-174 LGPPQQLTPYRS
+174 LGPPQQLTPYRA

-244 NDEAMALK
+244 NDEAVALK

-259 AEVANIALTLLPN
+259 AEVARISLTLLPN
-272 EPANLDTPSL
+272 EPASVDSPSL

-297 PENIELLDERRAM
+297 PENVELLDERRAM
-310 HENVSHRIVL
+310 HESVSHRIVL
-320 GESFSDLST
+320 GQSFSDLSA

-363 YYNVEVEAVLKNGS
+363 YYNVEVEAGLKNGD
-377 GQVIYRDVQS
+377 GQVIYQDTQK
-387 LMSYLTAAD
+387 MMNYLTAAD

-408 GRLPASPGAYA
+408 GRLPASPGAYT
-419 LQLTVTNKVTH
+419 LQLTVTNQVTH

-435 SRNIVVPSFDTR
+435 SRNVVVPPFDSQ

-465 TGSLP
+465 GDSLP

-475 VQFAPLG
+475 LQFAPLG
-482 SENASVPRGSPIRV
+482 SDNASVPHGSPLRV
-496 LYQIWGNTPSGSS
+496 MYQLWDKASS
-509 STPGNLD
+509 SASPAQGTLD

-530 QTTQSV
+530 QTPQSV
-536 DKNGFDHFGNLLIG
+536 DKRGFDHFGNLLIG
-550 KDLQTADL
+550 KDLATDAL
-558 LPGPYRLVIQVTD
+558 SPGPYRLVIQVTD
-571 PVDGTHASQALNLTI
+571 PASGAHVSQALNLTI
-586 TNPKAPL
+586 TNPRPPL
-593 WTVVSPSFHTMHD
+593 WTVVSPSFHPRND
-606 PVDAFRRGQCAVS
+606 PLDAFRRGQCALS
-619 QHDRGLAVYYLRQ
+619 QHDRALAVYYLRQ
-632 SIAAGYPPKEAY
+632 SIAAGYPAREAY
-644 TALAAVYREA
+644 TALAAAYREA
-654 GNVSA
+654 GNIPA
-659 AEDAEKQARLSPIQ
+659 AEEAAKQAEQNIPV

>member
-1 MISLVYGRDIDR
+1 
-13 RREEAVNEGCV
+13 
-24 IYLRGFSTGIVSR
+24 
-37 EAPINERATDAATSS
+37 
-52 SKMRFTKRARCFLVL
+52 MRFTQRARYFLVF
-67 LLLICGSGMLLASTK
+67 LLLICGTGMLPAAVRSK
-82 SQLPAKYAAWLDQE
+82 LPPKYAAWLNQE
-96 VPYLITNTEKSAF
+96 VPYIITNGERDAF
-109 LALKTDADRDAFIQ
+109 LALKTDADREAFIQ
-123 QFWEVRNS
+123 KFWEIRNP

-144 YRRLAYASDHFGSPG
+144 YRRLAYANDRFGSPG

-174 LGPPQQLTPYRS
+174 LGPPQQLTPYPS

-199 SPSPN
+199 SPSSN

-217 RSLNEDYKLYSP
+217 RTLNEDYKLYSP

-272 EPANLDTPSL
+272 EPANLDSPSL

-297 PENIELLDERRAM
+297 PENIELLDERRAT
-310 HENVSHRIVL
+310 HENVTHRIVL
-320 GESFSDLST
+320 GESFSDLSA

-351 DFFVAQGEDGRF
+351 DFFVAQGEDGRY
-363 YYNVEVEAVLKNGS
+363 YYNVDVEAALKNGS
-377 GQVIYRDVQS
+377 GQVIYRDTQN

-408 GRLPASPGAYA
+408 GRLPASPGAYT
-419 LQLTVTNKVTH
+419 LQLLVTNKVTH

-465 TGSLP
+465 TTALP

-482 SENASVPRGSPIRV
+482 SENASVPLGAPIRV
-496 LYQIWGNTPSGSS
+496 LYQIWDKAQSS
-509 STPGNLD
+509 SSPARGSLD

-530 QTTQSV
+530 QTTQAV
-536 DKNGFDHFGNLLIG
+536 DKSGFDHFGNLLIG
-550 KDLQTADL
+550 KDLQTSDL
-558 LPGPYRLVIQVTD
+558 SPGPYRLVIQMTD
-571 PVDGTHASQALNLTI
+571 PADGTRVSQALNLTL
-586 TNPKAPL
+586 TRPRPPL
-593 WTVVSPSFHTMHD
+593 WTVISPSFRHSRD
-606 PVDAFRRGQCAVS
+606 PVDAFRRGQCAMS
-619 QHDRGLAVYYLRQ
+619 QHDRALAVYYLRQ
-632 SIAAGYPPKEAY
+632 AIAAGYPSREAY
-644 TALAAVYREA
+644 AALATVYREA
-654 GNVSA
+654 GNTSA
-659 AEDAEKQARLSPIQ
+659 AEDAEKQAANPPPLP
-673 TRHD
+673 TRHN

>member
-1 MISLVYGRDIDR
+1 LPQKRFTQRSFSVLFLLVLIATGT
-13 RREEAVNEGCV
+13 GL
-24 IYLRGFSTGIVSR
+24 LR
-37 EAPINERATDAATSS
+37 AATKNS
-52 SKMRFTKRARCFLVL
+52 
-67 LLLICGSGMLLASTK
+67 
-82 SQLPAKYAAWLDQE
+82 LPSHYAAWLNQE
-96 VPYLITNTEKSAF
+96 VPYIITNTERSAF
-109 LALKTDADRDAFIQ
+109 LGLKTDADRDAFIQ
-123 QFWEVRNS
+123 NFWAIRNP

-144 YRRLAYASDHFGSPG
+144 YRRLAYANDRFGSPG

-174 LGPPQQLTPYRS
+174 LGPPQQLTPYRA

-244 NDEAMALK
+244 NDEAVALK

-259 AEVANIALTLLPN
+259 AEVARISLTLLPN
-272 EPANLDTPSL
+272 EPASVDSPSL

-297 PENIELLDERRAM
+297 PENVELLDERRAM
-310 HENVSHRIVL
+310 HESVSHRIVL
-320 GESFSDLST
+320 GQSFSDLSA

-363 YYNVEVEAVLKNGS
+363 YYNVEVEAGLKNGD
-377 GQVIYRDVQS
+377 GQVIYQDTQK
-387 LMSYLTAAD
+387 MMNYLTAAD

-408 GRLPASPGAYA
+408 GRLPASPGAYT
-419 LQLTVTNKVTH
+419 LQLTVTNQVTH

-435 SRNIVVPSFDTR
+435 SRNVVVPPFDSQ

-465 TGSLP
+465 GDSLP

-475 VQFAPLG
+475 LQFAPLG
-482 SENASVPRGSPIRV
+482 SDNASVPHGSPLRV
-496 LYQIWGNTPSGSS
+496 MYQLWDKASPSASPAQG
-509 STPGNLD
+509 TLD

-536 DKNGFDHFGNLLIG
+536 DKRGFDHFGNLLIG
-550 KDLQTADL
+550 KDLATDAL
-558 LPGPYRLVIQVTD
+558 SPGPYRLVIQVTD
-571 PVDGTHASQALNLTI
+571 TASGAHVSQALNLTI
-586 TNPKAPL
+586 TNPRPPL
-593 WTVVSPSFHTMHD
+593 WTVVSPSFHPRND
-606 PVDAFRRGQCAVS
+606 PLDAFRRGQCALS
-619 QHDRGLAVYYLRQ
+619 QHDRALAVYYLRQ
-632 SIAAGYPPKEAY
+632 SIAAGYPAREAY
-644 TALAAVYREA
+644 TALAAAYREA
-654 GNVSA
+654 GNIPA
-659 AEDAEKQARLSPIQ
+659 AEEAAKQAEQNIPV

>member
-1 MISLVYGRDIDR
+1 LSQ
-13 RREEAVNEGCV
+13 
-24 IYLRGFSTGIVSR
+24 
-37 EAPINERATDAATSS
+37 
-52 SKMRFTKRARCFLVL
+52 KRFTQRALSIL
-67 LLLICGSGMLLASTK
+67 YLLALLAGGTGLLRAAAKTS
-82 SQLPAKYAAWLDQE
+82 LPAKYAAWLNEE
-96 VPYLITNTEKSAF
+96 VPYVITNAERSAF
-109 LALKTDADRDAFIQ
+109 LALNTDADREAFVQ
-123 QFWEVRNS
+123 NFWAIRNP

-174 LGPPQQLTPYRS
+174 LGPPQQLTPYPS

-259 AEVANIALTLLPN
+259 AEVARIALTLLPN
-272 EPANLDTPSL
+272 EPANLDSPSL
-282 ESETLLNRIRNYRNL
+282 ESEALLNRIRNYRNL
-297 PENIELLDERRAM
+297 PENVELLDERRAM
-310 HENVSHRIVL
+310 HESVSHRIVL
-320 GESFSDLST
+320 GQSFSDLSA

-363 YYNVEVEAVLKNGS
+363 YYNVEVEAALKNRD
-377 GQVIYRDVQS
+377 GQVIYRDMQKI
-387 LMSYLTAAD
+387 MNYLTAAD
-396 VAERRQRRFALE
+396 VEERRQRRFALE
-408 GRLPASPGAYA
+408 GRLPASPGSYT
-419 LQLTVTNKVTH
+419 LELTVTNQVTH

-435 SRNIVVPSFDTR
+435 SRNVVVPPFDSQ

-455 LTLDKPNADP
+455 LTLDKPNADHSD
-465 TGSLP
+465 SLP

-482 SENASVPRGSPIRV
+482 SENASVPHGSPLRV
-496 LYQIWGNTPSGSS
+496 MYQIWDKTRSNFTPAEGK
-509 STPGNLD
+509 LD

-536 DKNGFDHFGNLLIG
+536 DKSGFDRFGNLLIG
-550 KDLQTADL
+550 KDLSTDAL
-558 LPGPYRLVIQVTD
+558 SPGPYRLVIQVTD
-571 PVDGTHASQALNLTI
+571 PVSGAHASQALNLSI
-586 TNPKAPL
+586 TSPKPPL
-593 WTVVSPSFHTMHD
+593 WTVVNPSFHHIND
-606 PVDAFRRGQCAVS
+606 PVDAFRRGQCAFS
-619 QHDRGLAVYYLRQ
+619 QHDRALAVYYFRQ
-632 SIAAGYPPKEAY
+632 ALAAGYPARETY
-644 TALAAVYREA
+644 TALAAAYREA
-654 GNVSA
+654 GNTPA
-659 AEDAEKQARLSPIQ
+659 AEDAKKRSEQNIPT
-673 TRHD
+673 TRPD

>member
-1 MISLVYGRDIDR
+1 LSQKRFTQRSISVLFLLVLIATGT
-13 RREEAVNEGCV
+13 GL
-24 IYLRGFSTGIVSR
+24 LR
-37 EAPINERATDAATSS
+37 AAT
-52 SKMRFTKRARCFLVL
+52 KR
-67 LLLICGSGMLLASTK
+67 S
-82 SQLPAKYAAWLDQE
+82 LPSKYAAWLNEE
-96 VPYLITNTEKSAF
+96 VPYIVTNTERSAI
-109 LALKTDADRDAFIQ
+109 LELKTDADRDAFIQ
-123 QFWEVRNS
+123 NFWAIRNP

-144 YRRLAYASDHFGSPG
+144 YRRLAYASDQFGSPG

-174 LGPPQQLTPYRS
+174 LGPPQQLTPYRA

-259 AEVANIALTLLPN
+259 AEVARISLTLLPN
-272 EPANLDTPSL
+272 EPASVDSPSL
-282 ESETLLNRIRNYRNL
+282 ESESLLNRIRNYRNL
-297 PENIELLDERRAM
+297 PENVELLDERRAM
-310 HENVSHRIVL
+310 HETVSHRIIL
-320 GESFSDLST
+320 GQSFSDLSA

-351 DFFVAQGEDGRF
+351 DFFVARGEDGRF
-363 YYNVEVEAVLKNGS
+363 YYNVEVEAALKNGD
-377 GQVIYRDVQS
+377 GQVIYQDTQK
-387 LMSYLTAAD
+387 MMNYLTAAD

-408 GRLPASPGAYA
+408 GRLPASPGAYT
-419 LQLTVTNKVTH
+419 LELTVTNQVTH

-435 SRNIVVPSFDTR
+435 SRNVVVPPFDSQ

-465 TGSLP
+465 GDSLP

-482 SENASVPRGSPIRV
+482 SDNASVPHGSPLRV
-496 LYQIWGNTPSGSS
+496 MYQIWDKASS
-509 STPGNLD
+509 SASPAQGSLD

-536 DKNGFDHFGNLLIG
+536 DKRGFDHFGNLLIG
-550 KDLQTADL
+550 KDLATDAL
-558 LPGPYRLVIQVTD
+558 SPGPYRLVIQVTD
-571 PVDGTHASQALNLTI
+571 PASGAHVSQALNLSI
-586 TNPKAPL
+586 ASPRPPL
-593 WTVVSPSFHTMHD
+593 WTVVSPSFHHRND
-606 PVDAFRRGQCAVS
+606 PLDAFRRGQCALS
-619 QHDRGLAVYYLRQ
+619 QHDRALAVYYLRQ
-632 SIAAGYPPKEAY
+632 SIAAGYSHKEAY
-644 TALAAVYREA
+644 TALSAAYREA
-654 GNVSA
+654 GNAAA
-659 AEDAEKQARLSPIQ
+659 AEEAEKTSRQ
-673 TRHD
+673 

>member
-1 MISLVYGRDIDR
+1 
-13 RREEAVNEGCV
+13 
-24 IYLRGFSTGIVSR
+24 
-37 EAPINERATDAATSS
+37 
-52 SKMRFTKRARCFLVL
+52 
-67 LLLICGSGMLLASTK
+67 MLLAVAK
-82 SQLPAKYAAWLDQE
+82 SQLPAKYAAWINQE
-96 VPYLITNTEKSAF
+96 VPYIITNGERDAF
-109 LALKTDADRDAFIQ
+109 LALKADADREAFIQ
-123 QFWEVRNS
+123 KFWEIRNP

-144 YRRLAYASDHFGSPG
+144 YGRLAYANDQFGTPG

-209 YFYVVFYQ
+209 FFYVVFYQ

-259 AEVANIALTLLPN
+259 AEVARISLTLLPN

-297 PENIELLDERRAM
+297 PENVDLLDERRAM
-310 HENVSHRIVL
+310 HENVTHRIVL
-320 GESFSDLST
+320 GESFSDLSA

-363 YYNVEVEAVLKNGS
+363 YYNVEVEAALKNGG
-377 GQVIYRDVQS
+377 GQVIYRDTQN
-387 LMSYLTAAD
+387 LMNYLTAAD

-408 GRLPASPGAYA
+408 GRLPASPGAYT
-419 LQLTVTNKVTH
+419 LQLQVTNKVTR

-435 SRNIVVPSFDTR
+435 SRNIVVPPFDTR

-455 LTLDKPNADP
+455 LMLDKPNADP

-482 SENASVPRGSPIRV
+482 SENASVPLGAPIRV
-496 LYQIWGNTPSGSS
+496 LYQIWDKAQPSS
-509 STPGNLD
+509 SPAQGSLD

-524 GRPEKQ
+524 GRAEKQ
-530 QTTQSV
+530 QNTQSV

-550 KDLQTADL
+550 KDLQTRDL
-558 LPGPYRLVIQVTD
+558 SPGPYRLVIQVTD
-571 PVDGTHASQALNLTI
+571 PADGTHVSQALNLTL
-586 TNPKAPL
+586 TKPRAPL
-593 WTVVSPSFHTMHD
+593 WTVISPSFHPIHD
-606 PVDAFRRGQCAVS
+606 PLDAFRRGQCAMS
-619 QHDRGLAVYYLRQ
+619 QHDRALAVYYLRQ
-632 SIAAGYPPKEAY
+632 AIAAGYPSREAY
-644 TALAAVYREA
+644 AALATVYREA
-654 GNVSA
+654 GNASA
-659 AEDAEKQARLSPIQ
+659 AEDAEKQAAGPIALP
-673 TRHD
+673 TRHN